1 MDYKLISIAIVFLVF
16 LIIFVKQELT
26 FRKYFGRSTKLDELL
41 QNTERTRMEE
51 LHSSIEAER
60 EKLSATIT
68 EETTQLYKDLQ
79 QKRTELEDSYQ
90 SKRDEINQYT
100 RDMIDSSNQDI
111 EMHKLILNDEL
122 AKIIEDKIKI
132 EDVLN
137 DLKAKRQNTI
147 KILKEEQ
154 KDKNELDYHKIIF
167 TQNDLQD
174 IKQLREIEQSIHN
187 KDVLRKLIYKTYIE
201 PPMGQMFSR
210 VGISDS
216 PGIYKIENIL
226 DGKVYIGQSVNVK
239 NRMRDHLKSA
249 VGISTIANQIVH
261 EAMNEEGIENFIF
274 HLIDSCEREK
284 LNDREKY
291 WIDYY
296 QSNDWGYNRTKG
308 GS

>member
-111 EMHKLILNDEL
+111 EMHKLILQGGLQPQRLEIL
-122 AKIIEDKIKI
+122 RMVEATTLTTQAS
-132 EDVLN
+132 LN
-137 DLKAKRQNTI
+137 MSLSNMQ
-147 KILKEEQ
+147 
-154 KDKNELDYHKIIF
+154 
-167 TQNDLQD
+167 
-174 IKQLREIEQSIHN
+174 
-187 KDVLRKLIYKTYIE
+187 
-201 PPMGQMFSR
+201 
-210 VGISDS
+210 
-216 PGIYKIENIL
+216 
-226 DGKVYIGQSVNVK
+226 VK
-239 NRMRDHLKSA
+239 N
-249 VGISTIANQIVH
+249 
-261 EAMNEEGIENFIF
+261 
-274 HLIDSCEREK
+274 
-284 LNDREKY
+284 
-291 WIDYY
+291 
-296 QSNDWGYNRTKG
+296 
-308 GS
+308 